1 MEGLATVVPLTT
13 RIAVHVLGVDPDRR
27 VLLDR
32 AQPPFAPE
40 WGLPGTMVEPG
51 EDPVVRAR
59 QLISEA
65 GALTATRVEVID
77 LESVV
82 ESGLHVVH
90 MVFECGAEPSLLRT
104 DAGSSALWWT
114 LPEIVG
120 LSLSART
127 RKALASRWSMIWP
140 DT

>member
-1 MEGLATVVPLTT
+1 MHGLATAVPLTT

-32 AQPPFAPE
+32 ARPPMEPV
-40 WGLPGTMVEPG
+40 WGLPGALVEPG
-51 EDPVVRAR
+51 QDPVVRAR
-59 QLISEA
+59 QLVSDA

-82 ESGLHVVH
+82 ESGVHVVH
-90 MVFECGAEPSLLRT
+90 MVFECGAEPSLWPA
-104 DAGSSALWWT
+104 DESSALWWT

-120 LSLSART
+120 LRLSART
-127 RKALASRWSMIWP
+127 RKALASRWAWIWP